1 MASTGEI
8 PTGPQLDS
16 RRTRRRLLSLNAKV
30 FLLTASVVFVFIVLQ
45 VEPTPEQ
52 WRALP
57 FITALVGIVVLGMD
71 AYVLDRHYRP
81 IHQVVTALEAGRT
94 PPRAEL
100 SRAIV
105 RALNLPLYSFL
116 YVSLL
121 EGPVGTCIIVA
132 ILVLRNLYGDGG
144 YTLWQIFMP
153 ATLILAFASPAQS
166 LFLFFTMS
174 RFSTPLVESLSAH
187 GDILPEHRKHLLST
201 TIRRKL
207 LYVATFI
214 TSVPLVFF
222 AASILIQVY
231 FLFDALGLDPSF
243 DRVQGLWLLVF
254 TTLLVCIGGALTMSV
269 LVANEISRSAA
280 KLAEAMKEVEKGRLD
295 IQLPVTTTDE
305 YADLFRGFNLM
316 VDGLREEV
324 KILETS
330 QALMGEIHLDRLLER
345 IITATTDLLDAER
358 GTLFVYDPK
367 TNELFS
373 RFAEGS
379 KEIRIPADEGIAG
392 AVFTSGRAE
401 NISNPYE
408 DPRFNPEVDRHT
420 GFRTESILTMPILNK
435 EGGRIGVTQVLNKR
449 DGGRFTSRDEAR
461 LGAFTAQIAIALEAA
476 RLFDDV
482 LSMKNYN
489 ESILRSTSNGMMTLD
504 DKGRVATANEATL
517 AILRIDREALIARPA
532 AEIFAGENAWVLRA
546 IDKVQ
551 QTGETEVSVDAD
563 LKLAG
568 GQTASVNLSAVP
580 LVDLNQQSIGSML
593 ILEDIT
599 SEKRVKSTMSR
610 YMSKEV
616 ADQLIQSGE
625 SILGGKDQQVTIL
638 FSDIRNFTTFSE
650 ALGAR
655 ETVTMLNE
663 YFAEMVDVI
672 FRYGGILDKYIG
684 DAIMALFGAPISRAT
699 DADNA
704 VEAANQMIVILRT
717 LNERRTAEGRA
728 PIEIGIGMSTGNV
741 IVGSIGSPKRM
752 EYTAIGDPVNL
763 ASRLEGATK
772 LYGAKVLISEFT
784 VREMKKPAL
793 LREIDLMRVKGKDR
807 PVAVYE
813 ALDHHDERSF
823 PNRAEVLDAY
833 ARGMERFKLRDFV
846 GSALLFE
853 SALAGHE
860 GDKPSRTYLERSRRF
875 IASPPPS
882 DWDRVSV
889 LTEK

>member
-269 LVANEISRSAA
+269 LVANEFSRSAA
-280 KLAEAMKEVEKGRLD
+280 KLAEAMSEVEQGRLD
-295 IQLPVTTTDE
+295 IAVADVTTTDE
-305 YADLFRGFNLM
+305 YADLFRGFGLM
-316 VDGLREEV
+316 LDGLREEV
-324 KILETS
+324 QILEIS
-330 QALMGEIHLDRLLER
+330 QDLTGELQLDVLLER
-345 IITATTDLLDAER
+345 IMHARRPTCSTPSAARCSSTTR
-358 GTLFVYDPK
+358 RPTSC
-367 TNELFS
+367 S
-373 RFAEGS
+373 RAS
-379 KEIRIPADEGIAG
+379 PRARDREIRIPADERHRRRGLHH
-392 AVFTSGRAE
+392 RQDRE
-401 NISNPYE
+401 H
-408 DPRFNPEVDRHT
+408 PRRLRGPA
-420 GFRTESILTMPILNK
+420 LQP
-435 EGGRIGVTQVLNKR
+435 GGR
-449 DGGRFTSRDEAR
+449 SPHR
-461 LGAFTAQIAIALEAA
+461 LPHPRA
-476 RLFDDV
+476 
-482 LSMKNYN
+482 S
-489 ESILRSTSNGMMTLD
+489 
-504 DKGRVATANEATL
+504 
-517 AILRIDREALIARPA
+517 
-532 AEIFAGENAWVLRA
+532 LRA
-546 IDKVQ
+546 DHQ
-551 QTGETEVSVDAD
+551 QG
-563 LKLAG
+563 
-568 GQTASVNLSAVP
+568 
-580 LVDLNQQSIGSML
+580 
-593 ILEDIT
+593 
-599 SEKRVKSTMSR
+599 R
-610 YMSKEV
+610 
-616 ADQLIQSGE
+616 
-625 SILGGKDQQVTIL
+625 
-638 FSDIRNFTTFSE
+638 
-650 ALGAR
+650 
-655 ETVTMLNE
+655 
-663 YFAEMVDVI
+663 
-672 FRYGGILDKYIG
+672 
-684 DAIMALFGAPISRAT
+684 RAH
-699 DADNA
+699 
-704 VEAANQMIVILRT
+704 
-717 LNERRTAEGRA
+717 RR
-728 PIEIGIGMSTGNV
+728 
-741 IVGSIGSPKRM
+741 
-752 EYTAIGDPVNL
+752 
-763 ASRLEGATK
+763 
-772 LYGAKVLISEFT
+772 
-784 VREMKKPAL
+784 
-793 LREIDLMRVKGKDR
+793 R
-807 PVAVYE
+807 P
-813 ALDHHDERSF
+813 RC
-823 PNRAEVLDAY
+823 
-833 ARGMERFKLRDFV
+833 
-846 GSALLFE
+846 
-853 SALAGHE
+853 
-860 GDKPSRTYLERSRRF
+860 
-875 IASPPPS
+875 
-882 DWDRVSV
+882 
-889 LTEK
+889 